1 VPQNRKS
8 KSLSEVLIVPTAVN
22 ESQFQKPVLQAKA
35 FLRQAIW
42 EATLMMMMMM
52 MMILEV
58 VIMMTI

>member
-1 VPQNRKS
+1 
-8 KSLSEVLIVPTAVN
+8 LSEVLIVPTAVN

-52 MMILEV
+52 ILEV

>member
-1 VPQNRKS
+1 
-8 KSLSEVLIVPTAVN
+8 LSEVLIVPTAVN